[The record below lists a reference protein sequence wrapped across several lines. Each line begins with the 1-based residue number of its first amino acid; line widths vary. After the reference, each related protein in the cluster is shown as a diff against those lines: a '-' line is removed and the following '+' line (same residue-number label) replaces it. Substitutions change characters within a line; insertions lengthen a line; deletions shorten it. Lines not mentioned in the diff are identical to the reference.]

1 MKCWWAKHDLDLG
14 DDTKK
19 EVEDLTGCIPLF
31 LKNCIVKG
39 EKGKEDKIDLE
50 TQFFRNVF
58 EEVSQFE
65 INLQAE
71 YKMEEDKLRQYVA
84 VVLPT

>member
-1 MKCWWAKHDLDLG
+1 MKHWWARKHDIKRG
-14 DDTKK
+14 DKK
-19 EVEDLTGCIPLF
+19 RVEYITGCIPLF

-39 EKGKEDKIDLE
+39 ENGKDKISLE

-58 EEVSQFE
+58 QEVSQFE

-71 YKMEEDKLRQYVA
+71 YKRDEDKLRQYVA